1 LSPEA
6 DPGGLAAAGVDPERR
21 LSVLHG
27 FLSNLFGADQLV
39 LKARKMGVLNLMRSP
54 RIGERILALQRLV
67 FEDPALGTLP
77 AKEDYLRVL
86 ALIEDEVANQAARR
100 TFEEDMDQRILARMR
115 EKHRDYVKDLRREIL
130 REEQGAE
137 NAATLKRLAELDE
150 IEKRGLGVSALS
162 VLRPGKLSEVVGQDA
177 AVNSL
182 LAKIGT
188 PYPQH
193 VLLYGPPGVGKT
205 TVARLVLE
213 QVKSSGRGPFALEAP
228 FIEVDATTL
237 RWDPR
242 EITNPLLGSVHDPIY
257 QGSRRDLAEDGI
269 PEPKLGLVTKA
280 HGGVLFLDEIG
291 ELETLLLNKLL
302 KVLEDKK
309 IIFESSYFDEEDPR
323 APEYVRR
330 LFTQGAPADFILIGA
345 TTRSPEE
352 IPLAI
357 RSRCAEVFFD
367 PLTATHIQQIVT
379 QASARLGVTVEAGV
393 PEEISRYTVEG
404 RKAVQILTDAF
415 GLAWQRVG
423 RRRTRPKVTLQD
435 VHSVVRTNRLT
446 TAIPVVAGDK
456 PVIGRIFG
464 LGVSGFLGSCLELE
478 AAAYPA
484 RVPGKG
490 SLRFNEVAQ
499 ESARDS
505 VFNAGSVI
513 RLLLDKDLQDFDVHV
528 NVVGGATIN
537 GPSAGLAVSLALVS
551 VLEGMP
557 IPPDLAVT
565 GEVSIQGRVRP
576 VGGIPEKLYGAVQA
590 RMKKILVPW
599 DNRQEIPGDLPSG
612 VEVLP
617 VASVEEAVRQ
627 IWGRTLPGC
636 GEVSS

>member
-1 LSPEA
+1 MCPEHEPPGLPSA
-6 DPGGLAAAGVDPERR
+6 GEDPDRR
-21 LSVLHG
+21 LSILYG

-39 LKARKMGVLNLMRSP
+39 LKARKMGVLKLMRST
-54 RIGERILALQRLV
+54 RTGDRLLALQRLI
-67 FEDPALGTLP
+67 FEDPALGAVP
-77 AKEDYLRVL
+77 AREDYSRVL
-86 ALIEDEVANQAARR
+86 DLIEDEVANLAAMR
-100 TFEEDMDQRILARMR
+100 TFEEDMDQRILAKMR
-115 EKHRDYVKDLRREIL
+115 DKHQDYLKELRREIL
-130 REEQGAE
+130 KEEQGAE

-150 IEKRGLGVSALS
+150 IEKRSLGVSALS
-162 VLRPGKLSEVVGQDA
+162 VLRPSRLSEVVGQDG
-177 AVNSL
+177 AVRSL

-213 QVKSSGRGPFALEAP
+213 QVKSTGRGPFASDAP

-257 QGSRRDLAEDGI
+257 QGSRKDLAEDGI

-302 KVLEDKK
+302 KVLEDKR
-309 IIFESSYFDEEDPR
+309 ILFESSYFDEEDPR
-323 APEYVRR
+323 VPEYVRK

-357 RSRCAEVFFD
+357 RSRCAEVFFE
-367 PLTATHIQQIVT
+367 PLTATRIQQIVT
-379 QASARLGVTVEAGV
+379 QASSRLGVLLEAGV
-393 PEEISRYTVEG
+393 AEEISRYTVEG

-415 GLAWQRVG
+415 GLAWQRLG
-423 RRRTRPKVTLQD
+423 RRRARPRVTLQD
-435 VHSVVRTNRLT
+435 VHSVVQTNRLT
-446 TAIPVVAGDK
+446 TAISVLAGERPVV
-456 PVIGRIFG
+456 GRIFG

-490 SLRFNEVAQ
+490 SLRFNEVAR

-513 RLLLDKDLQDFDVHV
+513 RLLLDKDLQDYDVHV
-528 NVVGGATIN
+528 NVIGGATIN
-537 GPSAGLAVSLALVS
+537 GPSAGLAVSLALFS
-551 VLEGMP
+551 VLEGLP
-557 IPPDLAVT
+557 VPADLAVT

-576 VGGIPEKLYGAVQA
+576 VGGIPEKMYGAVQA
-590 RMKKILVPW
+590 RMKKVLVPAE
-599 DNRQEIPGDLPSG
+599 NRHEVPEDLPDG
-612 VEVLP
+612 LEVLA

-627 IWGRTLPGC
+627 IWGDVLPRP
-636 GEVSS
+636 EAPS

>member
-1 LSPEA
+1 MSSEA
-6 DPGGLAAAGVDPERR
+6 DPDDLAAAGLDPERR
-21 LSVLHG
+21 LGILHG

-54 RIGERILALQRLV
+54 RLGERILALQRLV
-67 FEDPALGTLP
+67 FEDPNLGSVP
-77 AKEDYLRVL
+77 PKEEQLHIL
-86 ALIEDEVANQAARR
+86 GLIEDEVADLAARR
-100 TFEEDMDQRILARMR
+100 TFEEDMDQRIMARMR
-115 EKHRDYVKDLRREIL
+115 DKHRDYVKDLRREIL
-130 REEQGAE
+130 REEQGPE

-162 VLRPGKLSEVVGQDA
+162 VLRPSRLSEVVGQDPA
-177 AVNSL
+177 INSL

-213 QVKSSGRGPFALEAP
+213 QIKSSGRSPFDSEAP

-291 ELETLLLNKLL
+291 ELDTLLLNKLL

-309 IIFESSYFDEEDPR
+309 IVFESSYFDEEDPR
-323 APEYVRR
+323 VPEYVRR

-345 TTRSPEE
+345 TTRSPED
-352 IPLAI
+352 IPVAI

-367 PLTATHIQQIVT
+367 PLTATHIQQIVK
-379 QASARLGVTVEAGV
+379 QASARLKATVEAGV

-404 RKAVQILTDAF
+404 RKAIQILTDAF
-415 GLAWQRVG
+415 GLAWQRIG
-423 RRRTRPKVTLQD
+423 RRRSKPKITLED

-446 TAIPVVAGDK
+446 TAVPVVAGDK

-528 NVVGGATIN
+528 NVVGGATLN
-537 GPSAGLAVSLALVS
+537 GPSAGLAISLALVS
-551 VLEGMP
+551 VLEGLP

-576 VGGIPEKLYGAVQA
+576 VGGVPEKLYGAVQA
-590 RMKKILVPW
+590 RMNKVLIPW
-599 DNRQEIPGDLPSG
+599 ENRHEIPDDLPSG
-612 VEVLP
+612 VEVLA
-617 VASVEEAVRQ
+617 VATVEEAVQR
-627 IWGRTLPGC
+627 IWDRTLPEVK
-636 GEVSS
+636 EVSS